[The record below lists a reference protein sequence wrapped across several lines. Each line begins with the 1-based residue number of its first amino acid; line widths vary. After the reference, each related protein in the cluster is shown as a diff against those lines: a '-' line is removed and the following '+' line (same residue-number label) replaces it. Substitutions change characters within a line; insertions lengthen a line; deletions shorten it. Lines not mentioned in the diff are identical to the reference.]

1 MLALWQGQRMQFDQL
16 KRREFITLLGSAAI
30 ALPLAARAQQ
40 SAVPVIGFLRS
51 TSLAFSATMVAA
63 FRQGLTA
70 VGFNEGQNVAVEY
83 RFADNQLER
92 LPGLVA
98 ELLRLPVEVIVANV
112 NAALAAKAATTTVP
126 IVFATGSDPIVDG
139 LVASLNRPGGNVT
152 GVSFVSGLLGAKRFD
167 MLRQLVPSAATMA
180 MLVETDTLESRIE
193 RRDVELAAQALGQQL
208 IIAPVSSEGE
218 FDGAFASIVG
228 RGAKA
233 LLVGTGPLLT
243 SNRERVV
250 GLAARHAIPA
260 IYALREFVVV
270 GGLMSYGASIA
281 EAYRQVGIYA
291 GRVLKGEKPA
301 DLPVM
306 QSTKFELM
314 LNLKTAKALGLVI
327 PPTVRALADE
337 VIE

>member
-1 MLALWQGQRMQFDQL
+1 M
-16 KRREFITLLGSAAI
+16 KRREFITLLGGAA
-30 ALPLAARAQQ
+30 AAWPLAARAQQ
-40 SAVPVIGFLRS
+40 ATMPVIGFLRS
-51 TSLAFSATMVAA
+51 TSLAVSTPMIAG

-70 VGFNEGQNVAVEY
+70 AGFTEGQNVAIEY
-83 RFADNQLER
+83 RYADNQPER

-98 ELLRLPVEVIVANV
+98 ELIRLPVAVIVANG

-126 IVFATGSDPIVDG
+126 IVFATGSDPVVDG
-139 LVASLNRPGGNVT
+139 LVPSLNRPGGNVT
-152 GVSFVSGLLGAKRFD
+152 GVSFVAGLLGAKRLE
-167 MLRQLVPSAATMA
+167 MLRQLVPTAATIA
-180 MLVETDTLESRIE
+180 MLVGIETLEARVE

-218 FDGAFASIVG
+218 LDGAFTSIVE

-233 LLVGTGPLLT
+233 LLVGAGALLT
-243 SNRERVV
+243 SNRGRIVA
-250 GLAARHAIPA
+250 LATRHAIPA
-260 IYALREFVVV
+260 IYALREFVEA
-270 GGLMSYGASIA
+270 GGLMSYGASIV

-306 QSTKFELM
+306 QSTKFELVI
-314 LNLKTAKALGLVI
+314 NLKAARALGLTV
-327 PPTVRALADE
+327 PPTLLATADE

>member
-1 MLALWQGQRMQFDQL
+1 M
-16 KRREFITLLGSAAI
+16 KRRAFISLLGGAA
-30 ALPLAARAQQ
+30 AAWPLAARAQQ
-40 SAVPVIGFLRS
+40 PVMPVIGFLRS
-51 TSLAFSATMVAA
+51 TSLASSVPMVAA

-70 VGFNEGQNVAVEY
+70 AGFNEGQNVAIEY
-83 RFADNQLER
+83 RFADNQLGR

-98 ELLRLPVEVIVANV
+98 ELISLPVTVIVANV
-112 NAALAAKAATTTVP
+112 AAALAAKAATTTVP
-126 IVFATGSDPIVDG
+126 IVFATGSDPVVDG

-152 GVSFVSGLLGAKRFD
+152 GVSFVSGLLGTKRLD
-167 MLRQLVPSAATMA
+167 MLRQLVPAAATMA
-180 MLVETDTLESRIE
+180 MLVETDTLEARIE

-218 FDGAFASIVG
+218 FDGAFTSIVG

-233 LLVGTGPLLT
+233 LLVGTGPFLT

-250 GLAARHAIPA
+250 ALAARHAIPA
-260 IYALREFVVV
+260 VYALREFVVV

-281 EAYRQVGIYA
+281 EAYRQAGIYA

-306 QSTKFELM
+306 QSTKFELVI
-314 LNLKTAKALGLVI
+314 NLKTAKALGLDV
-327 PPTVRALADE
+327 PTTLLTTADE